1 VTILTEKGV
10 LAPGELDARL
20 DTGLFANP
28 GTGAYGPTGLP
39 KVPLYLVSFKQHEL
53 WLQYRESAADML
65 YADIFENWL
74 EAER

>member
-1 VTILTEKGV
+1 VTNGQRRAYSLPASSTRGLTRVFRE
-10 LAPGELDARL
+10 PRDA
-20 DTGLFANP
+20 GLRPNRA
-28 GTGAYGPTGLP
+28 P

-53 WLQYRESAADML
+53 WLQYSGSAADML

>member
-10 LAPGELDARL
+10 LAPASSTRG
-20 DTGLFANP
+20 
-28 GTGAYGPTGLP
+28 
-39 KVPLYLVSFKQHEL
+39 FKQHEL
-53 WLQYRESAADML
+53 WLQYRGSAADML